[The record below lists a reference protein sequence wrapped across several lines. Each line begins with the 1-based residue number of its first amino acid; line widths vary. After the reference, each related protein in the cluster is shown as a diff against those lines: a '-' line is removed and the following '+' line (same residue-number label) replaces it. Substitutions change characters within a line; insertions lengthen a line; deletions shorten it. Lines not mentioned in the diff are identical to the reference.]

1 MKTSLVLIPLWVAV
15 MGAFMNFSAPVF
27 GDNNAISALNQA
39 TDLVHQAWNPGG
51 DPSGNVQRTDLLK
64 QALKLAQ
71 QAHPAKQF
79 GGHLSK
85 AVKAIQAA
93 LALIKSGASPDKV
106 YDPLHD
112 AETEL
117 RNALAY
123 AQSIGASEPGEP
135 PLNLPG

>member
-1 MKTSLVLIPLWVAV
+1 MKTSLVLIPFWVAV
-15 MGAFMNFSAPVF
+15 MCAFMNFSAPVF
-27 GDNNAISALNQA
+27 GDDKAVSLLNQA

-51 DPSGNVQRTDLLK
+51 DPPGDEQRTDLLK

-79 GGHLSK
+79 GGHLAK
-85 AVKAIQAA
+85 AIKDIQAA

-106 YDPLHD
+106 SDPLHD

-117 RNALAY
+117 RNALAH
-123 AQSIGASEPGEP
+123 AESLGTSQPAAP
-135 PLNLPG
+135 PPTALA